1 MGAEAQK
8 ARRCIASTCALQVG
22 ASFAPSNTVGFTPQS
37 ATGVD
42 RLKVDG
48 QLEELG
54 AEPQEGK
61 NLLVACRL
69 AFE

>member
-1 MGAEAQK
+1 M
-8 ARRCIASTCALQVG
+8 CQVG

-48 QLEELG
+48 ELEGDLG
-54 AEPQEGK
+54 AEPHEG
-61 NLLVACRL
+61 LLARN
-69 AFE
+69 